1 MLSLGALVLS
11 YSRQSRPLRALGPSA
26 SALSWLLRE
35 LSWQRRVSDCGEIVS
50 TGPALVRMSRR
61 VPFVAETTQH
71 ATGAR
76 GLQLNISREITLG
89 HDQPTAIDERRVSVA
104 PTKGR

>member
-1 MLSLGALVLS
+1 
-11 YSRQSRPLRALGPSA
+11 
-26 SALSWLLRE
+26 
-35 LSWQRRVSDCGEIVS
+35 
-50 TGPALVRMSRR
+50 MSRR